1 MLRFSYF
8 ADVLPNSI
16 HWFHYNIFEF
26 LKMVWTGR
34 DLKNLLVQTTPTIGR
49 ELSTVLWVAQSSTS
63 LALSTFK
70 DGASTISLENL
81 FQVTILTMKNL
92 FPMFKLNRPSLRVNP
107 VPLLLSYKPL

>member
-26 LKMVWTGR
+26 LKMVWTVR

-49 ELSTVLWVAQSSTS
+49 ELSTVLWVAQSSIQS
-63 LALSTFK
+63 
-70 DGASTISLENL
+70 GLEH
-81 FQVTILTMKNL
+81 FQGWSIYN
-92 FPMFKLNRPSLRVNP
+92 FSGEP
-107 VPLLLSYKPL
+107 VPGHHPHHEELIPNV